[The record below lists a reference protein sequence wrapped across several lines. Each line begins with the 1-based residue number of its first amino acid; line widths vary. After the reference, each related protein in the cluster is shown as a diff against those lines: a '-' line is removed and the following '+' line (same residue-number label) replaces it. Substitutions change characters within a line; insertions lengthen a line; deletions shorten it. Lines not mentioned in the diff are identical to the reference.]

1 MSPEPVVR
9 DATAA
14 DLDKLVGYEIQIAR
28 ISFPANPIVDPQ
40 SHRGRIDKALDDPRE
55 GTFVAVPAT
64 NPDEVVG
71 WTWVSI
77 RENFLTG
84 DLYANLRSVAV
95 DETPESTAVA
105 HALIERAERFA
116 TERGVTEMVGRVHVR
131 NVPMRVVYRSL
142 GFEAEHL
149 TMRKMFS

>member
-1 MSPEPVVR
+1 MPEPVVR

-28 ISFPANPIVDPQ
+28 ISFPANPIVDPE
-40 SHRGRIDKALDDPRE
+40 SHRGRIVKALDDTRE
-55 GTFVAVPAT
+55 GTFVAAG
-64 NPDEVVG
+64 PDGVAG

-84 DLYANLRSVAV
+84 EHYANLRSVAV
-95 DETPESTAVA
+95 DDGPDSTAVA
-105 HALIERAERFA
+105 QALVRHAEGFAAEH
-116 TERGVTEMVGRVHVR
+116 GVTEIVGRVHVR

>member
-1 MSPEPVVR
+1 MSADTVVR
-9 DATAA
+9 DATAT
-14 DLDKLVGYEIQIAR
+14 DLDKIVGYEIQIAR
-28 ISFPANPIVDPQ
+28 ISFPDNPVVDPD
-40 SHRGRIDKALDDPRE
+40 SHRGRLERALGDERE
-55 GTFVAVPAT
+55 GTFVAVRDGA
-64 NPDEVVG
+64 VLG

-142 GFEAEHL
+142 GFQAEHL
-149 TMRKMFS
+149 TMRKTWG

>member
-1 MSPEPVVR
+1 MSPEPMVR

-14 DLDKLVGYEIQIAR
+14 DLDKLVAYEIEIAR
-28 ISFPANPIVDPQ
+28 ISFPANPIVDPG
-40 SHRGRIDKALDDPRE
+40 SHRNRIAKALDDARE
-55 GTFVAVPAT
+55 GTFVAGGA
-64 NPDEVVG
+64 DAVVG

-84 DLYANLRSVAV
+84 EHYANLRSVAV
-95 DETPESTAVA
+95 DDGPDSTAVA
-105 HALIERAERFA
+105 QALVRRAERFGA
-116 TERGVTEMVGRVHVR
+116 EHGVTEIVGRVHVR